1 MKEQLNEILQDIVGL
16 NDEEVIISREKNGSN
31 ELSKKKERT
40 ITIKNT

>member
-31 ELSKKKERT
+31 ELSKKR
-40 ITIKNT
+40 KNHYY